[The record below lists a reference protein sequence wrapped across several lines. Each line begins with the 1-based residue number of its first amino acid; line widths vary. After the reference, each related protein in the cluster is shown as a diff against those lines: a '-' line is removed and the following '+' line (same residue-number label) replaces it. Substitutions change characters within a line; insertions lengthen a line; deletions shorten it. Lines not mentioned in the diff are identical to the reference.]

1 MSLAKAVLEV
11 VNFMEDDVTSNT
23 DSVVAR
29 QLLGYARMLKVA
41 VQAHDGAG
49 DRPTP
54 PVMPAEL
61 QHAVMIE
68 KARAEFRKGKQE
80 EEEKDPVVAPLVG
93 GSSDGDCIPI
103 DLAMP
108 VGAKTQVN
116 GQIYQ
121 LQADHKLHFLGDV

>member
-11 VNFMEDDVTSNT
+11 VNFMEDDVTSNI

-41 VQAHDGAG
+41 VQANEGA
-49 DRPTP
+49 TSVQT

-68 KARAEFRKGKQE
+68 KARAEFRKDKQE
-80 EEEKDPVVAPLVG
+80 EKEPAVTLLVG
-93 GSSDGDCIPI
+93 GNSDGDCIPI
-103 DLAMP
+103 DPAMP
-108 VGAKTQVN
+108 IGAKIQVN
-116 GQIYQ
+116 GQVYQ
-121 LQADHKLHFLGDV
+121 LQADHKLHFVETTPAK